1 MNIIDIFVIAC
12 TLILGTLTIT
22 GGKKQSGMK
31 GIFYLI
37 SSFAFLILGIIILHI
52 RAALVTFAVF
62 CVVFSI
68 TFIMAFKDAEKEKS
82 KLMNLGIN
90 LKKQERNE
98 VCHRDTREEY
108 YGLQYTRRNDNYAH

>member
-68 TFIMAFKDAEKEKS
+68 TFIMAFKDAEKEKKQIDELRD
-82 KLMNLGIN
+82 KLEKAR
-90 LKKQERNE
+90 KK
-98 VCHRDTREEY
+98 
-108 YGLQYTRRNDNYAH
+108 